1 MMIKNFFFVH
11 KNTSFF
17 TEHNDRYGRNKAA
30 MVLHSVINDY
40 LKASLVQHRY

>member
-11 KNTSFF
+11 KNTSFV